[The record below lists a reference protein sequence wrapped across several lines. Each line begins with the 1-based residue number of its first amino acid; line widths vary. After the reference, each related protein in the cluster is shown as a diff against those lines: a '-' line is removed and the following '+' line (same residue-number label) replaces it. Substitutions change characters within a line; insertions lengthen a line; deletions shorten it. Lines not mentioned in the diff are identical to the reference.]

1 MQHIILASASPRRLA
16 LLRQAGLSF
25 SAVGSRDRE
34 NLGLHK
40 NPEDVVH
47 ALSPRKAYDVAG
59 RYPRA
64 FVIAADTVVAVG
76 NEVLGKPRSQTEALM
91 QLEKL
96 NGRMHVVCTGFTL
109 IYGKTHRMVTRVV
122 RTKVY
127 FRKLT
132 RDEIARYVA
141 SRKWRGFAGAY
152 AIQKYAGIFIRK
164 IEGDYFNVV
173 GLPLCVL
180 ADALGTFGVR
190 V

>member
-1 MQHIILASASPRRLA
+1 MQHIILASASPRRRA

-25 SAVGSRDRE
+25 SAVGSRYRE

-47 ALSPRKAYDVAG
+47 ALSRGKAYDVAA

-76 NEVLGKPRSQTEALM
+76 NEVLGKPRSQTEARM

-109 IYGKTHRMVTRVV
+109 IDGKTHRMVTRVV